1 MIKKYY
7 VKVNEKGEE
16 IERKLSTHNDIDNFM
31 EFSKDEMLD
40 MYYQASAELSSKARK
55 VDLIEGYLNNA
66 FKDDLLTKDQDELL
80 KQAHNN
86 IIDAF
91 GLLWEKDNG

>member
-7 VKVNEKGEE
+7 IKVNEKGEE
-16 IERKLSTHNDIDNFM
+16 VERKLTTSNDIDNFM
-31 EFSKDEMLD
+31 EFSKDEMLG

-66 FKDDLLTKDQDELL
+66 FKDEPLTKEQDELI
-80 KQAHNN
+80 KEAHNN

-91 GLLWEKDNG
+91 GLLWEKGE